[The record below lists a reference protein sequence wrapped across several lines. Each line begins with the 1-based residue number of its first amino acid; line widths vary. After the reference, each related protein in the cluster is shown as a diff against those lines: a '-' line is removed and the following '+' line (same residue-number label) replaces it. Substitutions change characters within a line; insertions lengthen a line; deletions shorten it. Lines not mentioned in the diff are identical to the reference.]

1 MRRRILGVALAGT
14 AGVMT
19 ATMVAAPAQAATCPE
34 DTTCST
40 TVTFTVTPVGMTITV
55 PDEALNIGN
64 SAPGGQI
71 SGQLGTV
78 SVSDERAALDASWT
92 ASVIAT
98 DFTTGG
104 GTGPETI
111 ANINVRYWSGEA
123 MGTSGNGAFTPGQ
136 PGAGDAVIINV
147 PRTAFSHVG
156 GSGINSAS
164 WNPTLI
170 VNIPADSVAGLY
182 TGTVNHSVT

>member
-1 MRRRILGVALAGT
+1 MRRRRRGIALAGA
-14 AGVMT
+14 AGVMA

-55 PDEALNIGN
+55 PDDALNID
-64 SAPGGQI
+64 SVAPGGQV
-71 SGQLGTV
+71 SGQLGLV
-78 SVSDERAALDASWT
+78 SVSDQRAALNASWT

-111 ANINVRYWSGEA
+111 ANINVLYWSGEA
-123 MGTSGNGAFTPGQ
+123 VSTSGSGAFVPGQ
-136 PGAGDAVIINV
+136 PGPGDAVIINV

-156 GSGINSAS
+156 GSAINSAS
-164 WNPTLI
+164 WNPTL
-170 VNIPADSVAGLY
+170 VVHVPADAVAGTY
-182 TGTVNHSVT
+182 TGTVSHSVT